1 MNYKN
6 NNGNIIMSNASNNN
20 NRNSNNG
27 SLFNN
32 VVMENANTNL
42 RELNRVKADL
52 KRAAREAVK
61 NSTVL
66 NTLVARIEGIGSNNH
81 KKSPVAKNVSRK
93 NALKIQRIIHP
104 NKAMSRFKNVRN
116 ANLRNRIRR
125 NVTETSALF
134 QYY

>member
-66 NTLVARIEGIGSNNH
+66 NTLVGRES
-81 KKSPVAKNVSRK
+81 
-93 NALKIQRIIHP
+93 
-104 NKAMSRFKNVRN
+104 KA
-116 ANLRNRIRR
+116 
-125 NVTETSALF
+125 
-134 QYY
+134 